1 MRKISQLI
9 RLGLL
14 ALILCNCNK
23 ESVAENNEGNNVETV
38 SSEHKATPNITT
50 QVIKSAVE
58 VPSATKQ
65 GETESILVTFTIKVN
80 EDTGEIVSK
89 EVSENL
95 LERLHLKTQEEF
107 QDFIAQEVLKKE
119 KARQTARDGEGE
131 ETHAECI
138 TNCYKNFTDE
148 NGDKKDGR
156 GACKAGC
163 WVESVIKII
172 RVVAD
177 KIKSPIPLNP

>member
-107 QDFIAQEVLKKE
+107 QDFIAQEILKKE
-119 KARQTARDGEGE
+119 KARQTARRGEGE
-131 ETHAECI
+131 THAQCI
-138 TNCYKNFTDE
+138 TNCYKDFTDK
-148 NGDKKDGR
+148 NGDKIAGR

-163 WVESVIKII
+163 WVDTVVEII
-172 RVVAD
+172 HEAGKALD
-177 KIKSPIPLNP
+177 FFK

>member
-23 ESVAENNEGNNVETV
+23 ESVAENNESNNVETV

-80 EDTGEIVSK
+80 EETGEIVSK

-107 QDFIAQEVLKKE
+107 QDFIAQEILKKE
-119 KARQTARDGEGE
+119 KARQTARRGEGE
-131 ETHAECI
+131 THAACI
-138 TNCYKNFTDE
+138 TNCYKDFTDE
-148 NGDKKDGR
+148 NGDKKAGR

-163 WVESVIKII
+163 WVDTVVEII
-172 RVVAD
+172 HEAG
-177 KIKSPIPLNP
+177 KKALEFFK

>member
-107 QDFIAQEVLKKE
+107 QDFIAQEILKKE
-119 KARQTARDGEGE
+119 KARQTARRGEGE
-131 ETHAECI
+131 THSKCI
-138 TNCYKNFTDE
+138 EGCNEKHTDE
-148 NGDKKDGR
+148 NGNKKKGR
-156 GACKAGC
+156 GACRANC
-163 WVESVIKII
+163 WVDTVVEII
-172 RVVAD
+172 HELAD
-177 KIKSPIPLNP
+177 ALDIFD